1 MNLPDLEKVSDLWEE
16 TRVPSLFS
24 FIPAR
29 VIFFFPP
36 SFFSDA
42 KGSSSHVRE
51 KKFIKRGR
59 RSHYP
64 PPSLLVGASYHI
76 ESNLLIRPPARRDF
90 ARRLT

>member
-1 MNLPDLEKVSDLWEE
+1 MNLPDLEKVSDLWN
-16 TRVPSLFS
+16 TSSFPLLFY
-24 FIPAR
+24 PAR

-42 KGSSSHVRE
+42 KGRGSSSHVRE